1 MEGRP
6 GIRWDEATG
15 LPPKWEMKH
24 AKAYVWH
31 PYGYSEMTGLVN
43 ASFEAR
49 EVGLFPVPHMMLV
62 KSHFEGALEFMDQPG
77 EPSPA
82 GRRGDAVIPHCHGL
96 PLLRDLYDN
105 PAVIAMANF
114 EILKLFCQKMTLP
127 PAGC

>member
-31 PYGYSEMTGLVN
+31 PYGYSEVTGLVN

-82 GRRGDAVIPHCHGL
+82 GATPSFHTVMDCHCLGIYTIILLSL
-96 PLLRDLYDN
+96 PWPILK
-105 PAVIAMANF
+105 
-114 EILKLFCQKMTLP
+114 ILKLCCQKMTLP